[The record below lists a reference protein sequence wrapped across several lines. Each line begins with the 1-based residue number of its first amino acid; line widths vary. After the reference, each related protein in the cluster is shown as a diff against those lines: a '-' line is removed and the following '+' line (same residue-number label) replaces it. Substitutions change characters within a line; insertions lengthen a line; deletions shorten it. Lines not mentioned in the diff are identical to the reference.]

1 MNQEARGCFGAATVY
16 AADSE
21 ACKQCETYQACGLES
36 IKTLKRISSVVNVE
50 DLIARHQKAKAAAT
64 KTLLSKDKK
73 AIEEAPPGPVD
84 TPTPTKPVARA
95 VPVENV
101 TFEVSEKHAQ
111 IIANLPVK
119 ARSFTTSLCR
129 RGLLMGIRT
138 NVAQR
143 DANFHKAIPLW
154 LSIPLVQLVK
164 NGEITAESIRAE
176 YEEKLQW
183 TKGTM
188 ASHISLVFSFLE
200 GFEIATKEAKRY
212 VISPTLAA

>member
-1 MNQEARGCFGAATVY
+1 MTQEAKGCFGAATVY

-21 ACKQCETYQACGLES
+21 ACKQCATYVACGQES
-36 IKTLKRISSVVNVE
+36 LKTLKRICDVVNVE
-50 DLIARHQKAKAAAT
+50 DLIARHQKAKAAAA
-64 KTLLSKDKK
+64 KALRAKDKE
-73 AIEEAPPGPVD
+73 ALDAAPPGPIN

-101 TFEVSEKHAQ
+101 TFEVSEKQAQ
-111 IIANLPVK
+111 IIATLPVK
-119 ARSFTTSLCR
+119 ARSFTTSLCK
-129 RGLLMGIRT
+129 RGLLMGIRN

-143 DANFHKAIPLW
+143 DPNFHKAIPLW
-154 LSIPLVQLVK
+154 LAIPLIQLVN
-164 NGEITAESIRAE
+164 NGEVTAESLRAE

-200 GFEIATKEAKRY
+200 GFEIATKDAKRY
-212 VISPTLAA
+212 VISPTLTA